1 MDDPMQGVD
10 IGTKQEVYDIMRS
23 ETAKGRTF
31 VWYDGVRGTTSCDY
45 VYVLRDGAIVSE
57 MPRSEMTEAKVLQS
71 SFAVAQ

>member
-1 MDDPMQGVD
+1 MRGVD

-23 ETAKGRTF
+23 EAAKGRTF
-31 VWYDGVRGTTSCDY
+31 VWYTTEFEELTSCDY

-71 SFAVAQ
+71 SFAEVAQ